1 MTATKPLRDRTHTFI
16 EVFKKLFQC
25 HEGSTYNQGIHPKD
39 ASIINQA
46 PTYRH
51 RPPES
56 VGCSR
61 MAKPNKASEVK
72 KKNLRLHEFCPATFL
87 WPSLMTKDVPSRI
100 FCCWRTFQD
109 LSNFRGKLLPKMFDT
124 NQYGAFGFS
133 DVSLSNT
140 SSSWILEAPL

>member
-72 KKNLRLHEFCPATFL
+72 KKSTIARILPSYVFVAQLDDKGRPITDFL
-87 WPSLMTKDVPSRI
+87 LLE
-100 FCCWRTFQD
+100 D
-109 LSNFRGKLLPKMFDT
+109 LSGSFEFQRKASPQNVRHQPVW
-124 NQYGAFGFS
+124 S
-133 DVSLSNT
+133 I
-140 SSSWILEAPL
+140 WI